1 MASYTSRNRVDIAST
16 VDSKALLKRYE
27 NMLSNVTNMI
37 NKDGYIY
44 SVWIY
49 FQIGLNDKNAITFNT
64 ASTNPKQN
72 LIASLNIDKT
82 GAGVANSFTLVIQY
96 DPFNYG
102 QDTTDDIEKLEEFIA
117 TAMSEDFDSANTS
130 CRGKLQYG
138 YNSTSDSNLVSP
150 LYEFFLTSAST
161 NVKFDS
167 GIVTYTFTGTS
178 TIAADCDYTTSYPA
192 VKQKK
197 VLQVVG
203 ETLYKYYGDSTK
215 KPSFITDE
223 TIVPEDNDYKYIID
237 INPNLIEKSVEID
250 YDEVKSDTMSPIV
263 YCKTLLDANPLTQEE
278 KDSGLYDDLDEKS
291 INLQPRWVISIT
303 DQSGASA
310 IHIAHAVPKSSK
322 VGKTETYTE
331 KSDLKI
337 NYKFTW
343 GVRSSSGSVVKSIVL
358 GWNPEVDLY
367 TYLIRK
373 SLFKRQARLKELADQ
388 ETETNGPYKQKY
400 DEVVKSIKD
409 DLREMY
415 NAELQLI
422 GIPADPPLTAE
433 IEIHPKI
440 LENESRTAGIY
451 MITGATDSISTQ
463 GTYTSILKLFR
474 LRSTDANLVE
484 QNNTKEDTGN
494 ATVYTTSTAPAG
506 FVGPVLPDK
515 NSKQASSNSYV
526 RTKQPSEIEK
536 VLANGGFK
544 LMH

>member
-1 MASYTSRNRVDIAST
+1 MASYTSRNRVDITST

-49 FQIGLNDKNAITFNT
+49 FQIGLKDKNAITFNT

-192 VKQKK
+192 VKKKK

-237 INPNLIEKSVEID
+237 IDPNLIEKSVEIN

-263 YCKTLLDANPLTQEE
+263 YCKTLLDAKPLTQEE

-291 INLQPRWVISIT
+291 INLQPRWVISI
-303 DQSGASA
+303 
-310 IHIAHAVPKSSK
+310 
-322 VGKTETYTE
+322 TYTE

-373 SLFKRQARLKELADQ
+373 SLFKRQARLKLLADQ
-388 ETETNGPYKQKY
+388 ETEPNGPYTKKY
-400 DEVVKSIKD
+400 EEVVKSIKD

-415 NAELQLI
+415 NAELI

-463 GTYTSILKLFR
+463 GTYTSTLKLFR
-474 LRSTDANLVE
+474 LRSTDANEVE
-484 QNNTKEDTGN
+484 LPYIQNGVDMKEGVTGGEW
-494 ATVYTTSTAPAG
+494 TEDGMY
-506 FVGPVLPDK
+506 
-515 NSKQASSNSYV
+515 QSNSYAV
-526 RTKQPSEIEK
+526 RKAQEEARRNNQT
-536 VLANGGFK
+536 
-544 LMH
+544 